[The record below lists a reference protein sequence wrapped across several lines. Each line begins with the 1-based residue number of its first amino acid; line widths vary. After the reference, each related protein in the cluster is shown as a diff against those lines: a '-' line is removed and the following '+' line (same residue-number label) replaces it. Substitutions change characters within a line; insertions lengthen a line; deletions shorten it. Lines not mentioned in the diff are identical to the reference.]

1 MGKKVLKRVEAAPG
15 REKRR
20 ERERGSDGDSV
31 CEKESEGT
39 AVSRRR
45 MNGCTGHGT
54 DQLIGGARQSLR
66 VTAANKPAVVRCCSC
81 DVSWVPGSREKDF
94 GWGGERE

>member
-1 MGKKVLKRVEAAPG
+1 
-15 REKRR
+15 
-20 ERERGSDGDSV
+20 
-31 CEKESEGT
+31 
-39 AVSRRR
+39 

-94 GWGGERE
+94 GWGDERE